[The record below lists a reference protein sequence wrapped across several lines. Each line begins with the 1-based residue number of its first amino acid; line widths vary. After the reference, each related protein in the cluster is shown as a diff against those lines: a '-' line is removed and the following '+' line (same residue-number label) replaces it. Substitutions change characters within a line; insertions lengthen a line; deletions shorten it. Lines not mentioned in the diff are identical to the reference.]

1 MLKAMLIDDEVLALS
16 LLEAMLTEVGG
27 VEVLGAF
34 TDPIEG
40 LRQVKLLEPDVLFL
54 DIEMAQLT
62 GLKLAE
68 SVNIHT
74 TDIVFVTAYD
84 HYALEAFSVQALD
97 YILKPI
103 DKMRLQRAVERLRNR
118 KFGEM
123 QQPKK
128 HSMVQVRLL
137 GSFELIGTE
146 QQPIKWRT
154 KKVKELCAFLIH
166 HGQAVHRDAVIE
178 ALWPDTPVEKA
189 STLLHTTIYQLR
201 KAFKE
206 ADIEHPIRFTDE
218 RYKLAVEMEIDAELL
233 VQYMEAGEIEALLE
247 LSHQD
252 YLAKEDYPWATAR
265 RETLQK
271 QITQVLEKFIQS
283 AAEPVKREPVFK
295 KALGRL
301 IAFYP
306 WEERYVLELLKCLVE
321 EGKQNEAF
329 DTIEIFQRDLASE
342 LGMVPSEEF
351 EEAVGRL
358 LTGG

>member
-16 LLEAMLTEVGG
+16 LLEAMLKEVGE
-27 VEVLGAF
+27 VEVLGTF

-40 LRQVKLLEPDVLFL
+40 LQQVKLLEPDVLFL

-68 SVNIHT
+68 SVNIHN

-103 DKMRLQRAVERLRNR
+103 DNVRLQRAVERLRTR
-118 KFGEM
+118 KSGEM
-123 QQPKK
+123 HQRRKL
-128 HSMVQVRLL
+128 SIVQVHLL

-201 KAFKE
+201 KAFKD
-206 ADIEHPIRFTDE
+206 AHIEHSIRFTDE
-218 RYKLAVEMEIDAELL
+218 RYKLAVEMELDVDWLNQHL
-233 VQYMEAGEIEALLE
+233 QAGEIGPLLE
-247 LSHQD
+247 LSQQD

-271 QITQVLEKFIQS
+271 QIIQVLERFIQS
-283 AAEPVKREPVFK
+283 ATEPVKGEPVFK
-295 KALGRL
+295 KALERL
-301 IAFYP
+301 IEFDP
-306 WEERYVLELLKCLVE
+306 WDEGYLLGFLECLIM
-321 EGKQNEAF
+321 EGKQDEATDMLETF
-329 DTIEIFQRDLASE
+329 RQESVAE
-342 LGMVPSEEF
+342 LGMMPSEEF
-351 EEAVGRL
+351 EGAVVRL
-358 LTGG
+358 LAGG